1 MGDSVLA
8 LIARYGDYDRR
19 QESEIERM
27 YEQSMLAAS
36 EEWENKCKEVL
47 AELKHLV
54 RLLEPME
61 QAGTLTVPGLAT
73 LNGPRRAIAVAEG
86 KL

>member
-1 MGDSVLA
+1 MKAETLRW
-8 LIARYGDYDRR
+8 IAETDMARERHLQDR
-19 QESEIERM
+19 
-27 YEQSMLAAS
+27 AA
-36 EEWENKCKEVL
+36 EWKSKCKEVL

-54 RLLEPME
+54 QLLEPME